1 MKGEYIALII
11 ICVIIILIVISFA
24 PGIKFPRRLHRRRVM
39 LSDHKIMVVQG
50 DVKKG
55 DILLLNNVPIGT
67 VIAVNSHRDNTVCVM
82 SNPIN
87 VSPQYIDILTKF

>member
-11 ICVIIILIVISFA
+11 ICIILLLIVFTFNPS
-24 PGIKFPRRLHRRRVM
+24 IKRPRRLHRRRVV
-39 LSDHKIMVVQG
+39 LSDYRVMVIQG

-55 DILLLNNVPIGT
+55 DIILLDNVPMGT
-67 VIAVNSHRDNTVCVM
+67 AINVRTLHDCTVCVM

-87 VSPQYIDILTKF
+87 VAPQYVDIVTK